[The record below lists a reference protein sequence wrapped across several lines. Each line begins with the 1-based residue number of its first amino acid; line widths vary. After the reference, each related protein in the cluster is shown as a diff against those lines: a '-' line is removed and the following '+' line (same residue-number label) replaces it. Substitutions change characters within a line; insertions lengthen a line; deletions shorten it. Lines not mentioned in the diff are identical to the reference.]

1 MGLCPLKSQ
10 ADCSLMNDINTFNI
24 QGIMHQH
31 DQNFI
36 LLKSKHFYSKS
47 NVSIFVSSDLVEL
60 VLCKSRPTLFPV
72 RQPRCFLLLV
82 KWRSVLLLLAPKKN
96 RKLFFLIWVTTSSLA
111 FSTTLQLLLE
121 TQEIELDIDCVYTK
135 QTWARNLIPKNDF
148 SPTFK
153 TILRSWIMR
162 DHLMGR
168 WCQVPAKHSLQ
179 CVWLPSADWAQ

>member
-24 QGIMHQH
+24 LGIMHQH

-47 NVSIFVSSDLVEL
+47 NVSIFISSDLVEL

-82 KWRSVLLLLAPKKN
+82 RWRSVLLLLVPKKKQKTLLFN
-96 RKLFFLIWVTTSSLA
+96 LGHHQLTRLLHNSAAASRNPGDWTRHRLCLYKADLGQKPYPRKWLFPYI
-111 FSTTLQLLLE
+111 
-121 TQEIELDIDCVYTK
+121 
-135 QTWARNLIPKNDF
+135 
-148 SPTFK
+148 
-153 TILRSWIMR
+153 
-162 DHLMGR
+162 
-168 WCQVPAKHSLQ
+168 
-179 CVWLPSADWAQ
+179 